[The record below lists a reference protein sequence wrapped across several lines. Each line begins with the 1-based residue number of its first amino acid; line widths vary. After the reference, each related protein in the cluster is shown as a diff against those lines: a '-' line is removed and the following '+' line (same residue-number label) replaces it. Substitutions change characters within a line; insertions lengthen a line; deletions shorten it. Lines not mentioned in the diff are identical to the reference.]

1 MRIKDRNDNLLALII
16 KKRDQKKG
24 KNFYT
29 DSSEEFQL
37 ASFDLDESDEI
48 LRHIHIPQ
56 ERKVKKTSEVI
67 LLQEG
72 SLTFSIYDKE
82 LTLITEVTLDAGDV
96 ILLIEGGHGVRIN
109 GKAKFLEVKQGPYI
123 ESNDKKRF

>member
-1 MRIKDRNDNLLALII
+1 MKIKDKNDNLLAYVI
-16 KKRDQKKG
+16 KKNDQKKG

-48 LRHIHIPQ
+48 LTHIHISQ
-56 ERKVKKTSEVI
+56 ERTIKKTSEAI
-67 LLQEG
+67 FLQEG

-82 LTLITEVTLDAGDV
+82 LKLISEVTLDEGDV
-96 ILLIEGGHGVRIN
+96 ILLIEGGHGVKIN
-109 GKAKFLEVKQGPYI
+109 GNAKFLEVKQGPYI
-123 ESNDKKRF
+123 ENNDKKRF

>member
-1 MRIKDRNDNLLALII
+1 MKIKDKNDNLLAYVI
-16 KKRDQKKG
+16 KKNDQKKG

-48 LRHIHIPQ
+48 LRHIHISQ
-56 ERKVKKTSEVI
+56 ERTIKKTSEAI
-67 LLQEG
+67 FLQEG

-82 LTLITEVTLDAGDV
+82 LKLISEVTLDEGDV
-96 ILLIEGGHGVRIN
+96 ILLIEGGHGVKIN
-109 GKAKFLEVKQGPYI
+109 GNAKFLEVKQGPYI
-123 ESNDKKRF
+123 ENNDKKRF